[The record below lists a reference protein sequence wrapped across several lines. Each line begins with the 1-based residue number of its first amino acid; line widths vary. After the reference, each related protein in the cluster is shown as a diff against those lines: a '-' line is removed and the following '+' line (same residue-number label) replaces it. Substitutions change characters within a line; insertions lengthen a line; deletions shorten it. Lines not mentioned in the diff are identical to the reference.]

1 MAQYSKQVGDIIV
14 FILERQP
21 SDKDVREV
29 IDLLLLTLR
38 EGRGTT
44 AVRTERT
51 ATIART
57 YRRGG
62 VTVQLRPRG
71 TGLYAY
77 ALYREAPQGKR
88 RQAGKQ
94 VRRYLGRV
102 TLVLQE
108 GLTP

>member
-1 MAQYSKQVGDIIV
+1 MAKYVKQVGDIIV
-14 FILERQP
+14 FILESQP
-21 SDKDVREV
+21 SDEDVSEV
-29 IDLLLLTLR
+29 IDLLLLILR
-38 EGRGTT
+38 EGRGTA

-51 ATIART
+51 ATIARS

-77 ALYREAPQGKR
+77 ALYREAAPGRR

-94 VRRYLGRV
+94 VRQYLGRV
-102 TLVLQE
+102 RLV
-108 GLTP
+108 PKW

>member
-1 MAQYSKQVGDIIV
+1 MAKYVKQVGNIMV
-14 FILERQP
+14 FLLESQP
-21 SDKDVREV
+21 SDEDVRSV

-77 ALYREAPQGKR
+77 ALYREAAPGRR

-94 VRRYLGRV
+94 VRQYLGKV
-102 TLVLQE
+102 TLV
-108 GLTP
+108 PKW